1 MKKALLLIA
10 AFSAAYIFSLKS
22 AFAAGCDI
30 FDYSPRPLLVTSS
43 GVNFTLGRTEPGKS
57 YTIEIDCKGW
67 PPTVRIEHIV
77 ASEVTVSAVVQ
88 KSQHSCVFSSG
99 IHNISLWEEG
109 KTNAACTSQYEVIS
123 GCLLAIN
130 DTSPDTNTD
139 ITISGTNVSLQTNL
153 LCILDPINIY
163 SNYPISVAV
172 DNTFSQT
179 FKIASKGNYVAKVG
193 LGVKCDQLI
202 SSFGCQGLPFSVRMP
217 GAPTVPPVPSGGGTT
232 IKPTP
237 CESKTGKPDPNGDGI
252 LTALGCIPIKDPT
265 RFVAWLLKFAI
276 GIGGGVAMLLI
287 IVGAFQVMTS
297 SGNPENLKKGQ
308 EKITSAIAGLI
319 FIIFSVFLLKLIGV
333 NILNIPGFGATK

>member
-1 MKKALLLIA
+1 MKKIFCFL
-10 AFSAAYIFSLKS
+10 IFSSFYFLFTNR
-22 AFAAGCDI
+22 AFATGCDI
-30 FDYSPRPLLVTSS
+30 FYYSPRPLLATSPEA
-43 GVNFTLGRTEPGKS
+43 NFTLGRTEPGKN

-77 ASEVTVSAVVQ
+77 ASEVTISAIVQ

-109 KTNAACTSQYEVIS
+109 KTKAACTSQYEVIS
-123 GCLLAIN
+123 GCQLAIN

-139 ITISGTNVSLQTNL
+139 ITISGTNVSSQTNL
-153 LCILDPINIY
+153 LCILDPINTY
-163 SNYPISVAV
+163 SNYSIRVAA

-179 FKIASKGNYVAKVG
+179 FKIASKGDYVAKVG

-217 GAPTVPPVPSGGGTT
+217 GAPTLPPVPGGGG
-232 IKPTP
+232 IKPTE
-237 CESKTGKPDPNGDGI
+237 CDSNNDGENDGI
-252 LTALGCIPIKDPT
+252 ETALGCIPTKDPT
-265 RFVAWLLKFAI
+265 RFVAWLLGFAI
-276 GIGGGVAMLLI
+276 GIGGGIAMLLI
-287 IVGAFQVMTS
+287 IFGAFQVMTS

-333 NILNIPGFGATK
+333 NILNIPGFGTP